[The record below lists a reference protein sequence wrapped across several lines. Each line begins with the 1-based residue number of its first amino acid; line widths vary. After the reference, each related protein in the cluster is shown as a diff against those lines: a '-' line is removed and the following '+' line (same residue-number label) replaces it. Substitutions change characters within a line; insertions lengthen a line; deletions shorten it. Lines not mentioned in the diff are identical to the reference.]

1 MPLMICF
8 DEEGKKMVSAS
19 LSEKEIAKM
28 FAALHDEKRPVVSSV
43 KFQPLEPV
51 PPGRPVGGGLGNLAD
66 VQLTLG
72 VELGSTRLTV
82 KEILELEEGSVIQLD
97 KLAGEP
103 VEVHLNDV
111 PFARGEVVVI
121 NEVFGVRIT
130 GLLNEK
136 ETGKKSE

>member
-1 MPLMICF
+1 M
-8 DEEGKKMVSAS
+8 AS
-19 LSEKEIAKM
+19 SFMSQTEIAKM
-28 FAALHDEKRPVVSSV
+28 FAALDDEEEKPVISSV

-51 PPGRPVGGGLGNLAD
+51 ISGQPVASGLDKLAD

-82 KEILELEEGSVIQLD
+82 KEILDLEKGSVIELD

-103 VEVHLNDV
+103 VEVNLNNI

-136 ETGKKSE
+136 ESGEKRE